1 MTMKMKNWLGF
12 ILLVMVSS
20 VVAPRAHAVEAT
32 RHDTVYFYD
41 NWEQMMDMAPCNLI
55 VDPLIEAYTPYEVMI
70 MTGDD
75 ILDAA
80 LSDKHIAAT
89 VDESIWLINSAYL
102 KREFKGDTKKLNGYM
117 PVFFNDKVAFVMYVG
132 YGDNLSLKQI
142 LYGDVE
148 VDYEELVDFYYIDFL
163 NRKVLKVTPTV
174 LSSLLEDY
182 HDLQMRY
189 EGMKDYK
196 KRYIIED
203 YFYKFID
210 RASNDIMRPYILDL
224 VDGDGSAIN

>member
-1 MTMKMKNWLGF
+1 MKMKNWLGF

-20 VVAPRAHAVEAT
+20 VAVPRAHAVEAT

-41 NWEQMMDMAPCNLI
+41 NWEQMINMAPCGLI

-80 LSDKHIAAT
+80 LTDKHIAAT